1 MVATSAYLLVF
12 RILHI
17 TTGVAWAG
25 SVFLFV
31 VLVQPSA
38 ASVGPAAGPFMM
50 ELLGRRKLVAWLISL
65 GGTTVAAGLFLYW
78 RDWHEYGSLA
88 DFVSTGFGL
97 SLTIGAAAA
106 VAALAVGVLGTRPNV
121 ARALALMA
129 AASEGLTP
137 EEQAELERIQL
148 RLKLL
153 ARTSFGLIVLAVL
166 GMATARAW

>member
-1 MVATSAYLLVF
+1 VVATSVYLLVF

-17 TTGVAWAG
+17 AAGVAWAG

-38 ASVGPAAGPFMM
+38 GAVGPAAGPFMM

-78 RDWHEYGSLA
+78 RAWHDYGGLG
-88 DFVSTGFGL
+88 DFVSSGFGL
-97 SLTIGAAAA
+97 SLTVGAAAA

-121 ARALALMA
+121 ARALELMA
-129 AASEGLTP
+129 AAAGGLPP
-137 EEQAELERIQL
+137 EQQQELGRIQA
-148 RLKLL
+148 RLKRL
-153 ARTSFGLIVLAVL
+153 ARTSFGLLVLAVL

>member
-1 MVATSAYLLVF
+1 MVATSAYLLTF

-17 TTGVAWAG
+17 VTGVAWAG

-38 ASVGPAAGPFMM
+38 GAVGPAAGPFMM

-65 GGTTVAAGLFLYW
+65 GGTTVAAGLLLYW
-78 RDWHEYGSLA
+78 RDWHDYGGLG

-97 SLTIGAAAA
+97 SLTIGAVAA
-106 VAALAVGVLGTRPNV
+106 VAALAVGVFGTRPNV

-129 AASEGLTP
+129 AAPEGLTP
-137 EEQAELERIQL
+137 EEQAGLGRIQL

-153 ARTSFGLIVLAVL
+153 ARTSLGLLVVAVL